1 LTTLSYF
8 YPMKKW
14 FFIALLSVLSI
25 VAKADYVYEFNST
38 CQQAYAEI
46 CKLKLANGQ
55 ALINKAKQQ
64 NPNNL
69 IPVALE
75 NYIDFYTL
83 FFNEDPG
90 QFKAYKKNASARI
103 DMLKEGP
110 DNSPFY
116 NYYLSMAYLLRAG
129 VGLKFGEKWN
139 AGWDFKKGY
148 SYIKDN
154 KKAFPTF
161 SPNDLLYGPMEAIIG
176 TVPSGYKWIT
186 NLFGMKGSIKTG
198 MKLMNNFTESSDP
211 WAKLFFNEAAF
222 LNCYLKFYIENDKD
236 GVFEF
241 IQRKRLDVVNNHLLT
256 YMAANLGIHNKMNDY
271 AERLLLNWNNSAE
284 YLQTPVWDY
293 QMAMVKMNKLEVKE
307 AAVYL
312 ERFVTRFKGKTF
324 LKDAYQKL
332 SWSYYLQGNKAAAE
346 IARKKV
352 LEKGSTES
360 EPDKKAQ
367 KDAKAGVYPNIIL
380 LKARLLSD
388 GGYHAQALNVLKGLS
403 KESFSKVEEQLEFV
417 YRLGRIYD
425 DLNKDEDAISFYNQA
440 IQIGRERTEYY
451 GARAALQTAQIYEK
465 QGKKSLAIQYYQK
478 CLDMDDHEYKDS
490 IDQRAKA
497 GISRCKGE

>member
-1 LTTLSYF
+1 
-8 YPMKKW
+8 MKKICLLILSSC
-14 FFIALLSVLSI
+14 FAFISRAE
-25 VAKADYVYEFNST
+25 YVYEFNST
-38 CQQAYAEI
+38 CQQAYLEI
-46 CKLKLANGQ
+46 TKLKLANGQ

-83 FFNEDPG
+83 FFNEDPT
-90 QFKAYKKNASARI
+90 QYKSYKKNVSARI
-103 DMLKEGP
+103 EKLKEGP
-110 DNSPFY
+110 SNSPFHQ
-116 NYYLSMAYLLRAG
+116 YYLSMAYLLKAG
-129 VGLKFGEKWN
+129 VQLKFGEKWN
-139 AGWDFKKGY
+139 AGWDFKRGY

-154 KKAFPTF
+154 KKDFPTF
-161 SPNDLLYGPMEAIIG
+161 APNDLLYGPMQAIVG
-176 TVPSGYKWIT
+176 TIPSGYKWIA

-198 MKLMNNFTESSDP
+198 MKLMNGITESNDP

-222 LNCYLKFYIENDKD
+222 LNCYLKFYIENDKE

-241 IQRKRLDVVNNHLLT
+241 IQRKKLDIVNNHLFT
-256 YMAANLGIHNKMNDY
+256 YMAANLGIHNKMSDY
-271 AERLLLNWNNSAE
+271 AERILSSRNTSSE
-284 YLQTPVWDY
+284 YLQTSAWDY
-293 QMAMVKMNKLEVKE
+293 QMAMARMNKLDLDD

-312 ERFVTRFKGKTF
+312 QRFVTQFKGKTF
-324 LKDAYQKL
+324 VKDAYLKL

-346 IARKKV
+346 AARKKV

-367 KDAKAGVYPNIIL
+367 KDAKAGVYPNTTL

-388 GGYHAQALNVLKGLS
+388 GGYHTQALNILKGLNRT
-403 KESFSKVEEQLEFV
+403 SFGKVEEQLEFL

-425 DLNKDEDAISFYNQA
+425 DLKKDQEAIQYYNQA
-440 IQIGRERTEYY
+440 IEIGKDRTEYF
-451 GARAALQTAQIYEK
+451 ASRAALQIAQIYEK
-465 QGKKSLAIQYYQK
+465 QGKKSLAIAYYQK

-497 GISRCKGE
+497 GIQRCKGE

>member
-1 LTTLSYF
+1 
-8 YPMKKW
+8 MKKW
-14 FFIALLSVLSI
+14 FLIAGMCVLTLL
-25 VAKADYVYEFNST
+25 ARAEYVYEFNSV
-38 CQQAYAEI
+38 CQQAYQEI
-46 CKLKLANGQ
+46 TKLKLSNGQ
-55 ALINKAKQQ
+55 ALINKAKLQ

-69 IPVALE
+69 VPVALE

-83 FFNEDPG
+83 FFNEDPA
-90 QFKAYKKNASARI
+90 QFKAYKKNASARLEL
-103 DMLKEGP
+103 LKEGP
-110 DNSPFY
+110 ETSPFY

-129 VGLKFGEKWN
+129 VELKFGEKWN

-148 SYIKDN
+148 SSIKDN

-161 SPNDLLYGPMEAIIG
+161 SPNDLLYGPMQAIVG
-176 TVPSGYKWIT
+176 TIPSGYKWIA

-198 MKLMNNFTESSDP
+198 MKLINGFTESSDP
-211 WAKLFFNEAAF
+211 WARLFFNEAAF

-241 IQRKRLDVVNNHLLT
+241 IQRKKLDVVNNHLFT

-271 AERLLLNWNNSAE
+271 AEKVLVNMNKSGE
-284 YLQTPVWDY
+284 YLQTNAWDY
-293 QMAMVKMNKLEVKE
+293 QMAMVKMNKLELKE
-307 AAVYL
+307 AVVYL
-312 ERFVTRFKGKTF
+312 ERFVNQFKGKTF
-324 LKDAYQKL
+324 IKDAYQKL
-332 SWSYYLQGNKAAAE
+332 SWSYYLLGNKQAAE
-346 IARKKV
+346 AARKKI
-352 LEKGSTES
+352 LERGSTEA

-367 KDAKAGVYPNIIL
+367 KDPKSGVYPNITL

-388 GGYHAQALNVLKGLS
+388 GGYHNQALAVLKGFS
-403 KESFSKVEEQLEFV
+403 KESFSKTEEQLEFV

-425 DLNKDEDAISFYNQA
+425 DLDKQDEAIQYYGQA
-440 IQIGRERTEYY
+440 IQAGRDRPEYY
-451 GARAALQTAQIYEK
+451 AARAALQTAQIYER
-465 QGKKSLAIQYYQK
+465 QGKKSLAITYYQK